1 MQNASFPPTAPCF
14 RLQSVFSLFIAQM
27 DGLDQ
32 PHSPTYSRHY
42 HLLEQLASVRAFT
55 ILPTLP
61 ESDAT
66 ELTRSLFERSFH
78 IMGCVLPPDRPTA
91 RLHARTHA
99 RTCAHARMHAHTNT
113 QHRTMWWRSAFRSV
127 VTHSECGCERSPQR
141 LSRVLR
147 CTKVRHNIRSIA
159 AQRSNPA
166 DSFPEVTASEH
177 ALPQHSL

>member
-1 MQNASFPPTAPCF
+1 
-14 RLQSVFSLFIAQM
+14 LQSVFSLFIAQM

-91 RLHARTHA
+91 RLHAHAHERAHARTHMRARTHA
-99 RTCAHARMHAHTNT
+99 RAHKHTT
-113 QHRTMWWRSAFRSV
+113 PHDV
-127 VTHSECGCERSPQR
+127 VALGFSICGHSQ
-141 LSRVLR
+141 
-147 CTKVRHNIRSIA
+147 
-159 AQRSNPA
+159 
-166 DSFPEVTASEH
+166 
-177 ALPQHSL
+177 

>member
-91 RLHARTHA
+91 RLHAHAHERAHARTHMRARTHA
-99 RTCAHARMHAHTNT
+99 RAHKHTT
-113 QHRTMWWRSAFRSV
+113 PHDVVALGFSMWSLTVSAAVSV
-127 VTHSECGCERSPQR
+127 RRKGCR
-141 LSRVLR
+141 
-147 CTKVRHNIRSIA
+147 A
-159 AQRSNPA
+159 Y
-166 DSFPEVTASEH
+166 
-177 ALPQHSL
+177 

>member
-1 MQNASFPPTAPCF
+1 MVTPSSHMAFFLEMTRPPVKDAKRIFSFRSTASCF

-78 IMGCVLPPDRPTA
+78 IMGCVPPPSLPPHRPPSPTS
-91 RLHARTHA
+91 RPH
-99 RTCAHARMHAHTNT
+99 AHAHERAQALRFCICGHH
-113 QHRTMWWRSAFRSV
+113 Q
-127 VTHSECGCERSPQR
+127 CGCERSPQR

-147 CTKVRHNIRSIA
+147 CT
-159 AQRSNPA
+159 
-166 DSFPEVTASEH
+166 
-177 ALPQHSL
+177 